1 MVPEEL
7 RKPGIKG
14 ERYGE
19 REGKGQGKEGQ

>member
-1 MVPEEL
+1 LVPEEL

-19 REGKGQGKEGQ
+19 REGKGQGKGTS